1 MGGDS
6 QVGIAV
12 ITVVFAFSGILAI
25 LASLMNWDWFFNTR
39 NARMLVGRCSRRTA
53 RVVYF
58 VIGLLILAMVAAI
71 HLRLAGRI

>member
-12 ITVVFAFSGILAI
+12 VTVVFAFSGILAI

-58 VIGLLILAMVAAI
+58 IIGLLILAMVAAI

>member
-12 ITVVFAFSGILAI
+12 VTVVFAFSGILAI

>member
-12 ITVVFAFSGILAI
+12 VTVVFAFSGILAI

-71 HLRLAGRI
+71 HLRMAGRI